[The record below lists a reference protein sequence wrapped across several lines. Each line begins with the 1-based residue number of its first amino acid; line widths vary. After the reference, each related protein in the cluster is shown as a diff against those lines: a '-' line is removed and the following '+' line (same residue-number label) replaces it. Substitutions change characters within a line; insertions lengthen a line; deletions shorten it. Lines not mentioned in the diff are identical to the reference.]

1 MLTDRTQDT
10 EDDERYAMMKG
21 EGGDDQ
27 KISSTGVINIM
38 MMMILTMFRM
48 GRAQAGVDHHQKKN
62 SSTGVL
68 DLQLTISI
76 SLGCSS
82 VVCDIVDFH

>member
-1 MLTDRTQDT
+1 MLT
-10 EDDERYAMMKG
+10 DDERYAMMKG
-21 EGGDDQ
+21 EGGDNQ

-38 MMMILTMFRM
+38 MMMVTMILTMFRM
-48 GRAQAGVDHHQKKN
+48 GRAQAGVDHHHQKN

-76 SLGCSS
+76 SLGCRS
-82 VVCDIVDFH
+82 VVCVIVDFH